1 MTNLKTLLTNSACI
15 YTNNLDAA
23 TKNLISGVV
32 YKYQCNLCNEYYYG
46 KSITH
51 LDIRSGDHIGLLYLT
66 AKKTKPSTNSTICDH
81 LLHCKFLPS
90 HNNRQR
96 HANISY

>member
-1 MTNLKTLLTNSACI
+1 MEKSACI
-15 YTNNLDAA
+15 FTNNLDAA

-32 YKYQCNLCNEYYYG
+32 YKYQCNLCNECDYG

-51 LDIRSGDHIGLLYLT
+51 LDIRSGDHIGLFYLT
-66 AKKTKPSTNSTICDH
+66 GKNTKTSTNSTICDH

-90 HNNRQR
+90 NNNNRQR